1 MKSKKIRYYKI
12 MSSNLFMLIF
22 NRHTKKKE
30 GKRKFKDHSKLM

>member
-12 MSSNLFMLIF
+12 MNFHSFMIIF

-30 GKRKFKDHSKLM
+30 GKRKFKDHSKLI